1 MSPYNQPHRHQQ
13 NTTNNNNRN
22 DRAVPNYPNFKGT
35 WITKGLDNE
44 AVGWIED
51 FAKRLVEYDPSNNTR
66 RQEYLSTSQFRNIFG
81 EIRSIQQ
88 IPEKDNQKKK
98 NRIILLKPK
107 IAYAQKKTKTTG
119 FPKDFKDKLDE
130 ALELVI
136 NASDE
141 KFNTNFNNFVDF
153 VEALLAYH
161 KAHDKK

>member
-1 MSPYNQPHRHQQ
+1 MSPYNQPPRHQQ

-22 DRAVPNYPNFKGT
+22 NNDRAVANYPNFKET

-51 FAKRLVEYDPSNNTR
+51 FAKKLTSNDGNN
-66 RQEYLSTSQFRNIFG
+66 LSTSQFRNIFG

-107 IAYAQKKTKTTG
+107 IAYAQKKTKTG
-119 FPKDFKDKLDE
+119 FPKDFKDKLDK

-161 KAHDKK
+161 KAHGGK